1 MDINLKPVSDGVQ
14 VSLNQAV
21 RETGHARFSLLLS
34 LIKTN
39 YQTATA
45 AIEANVQENAPSES
59 TQQASNFSTWNP
71 GINSS
76 LHNKDMAT
84 FNLLKSFGSADHVS
98 SIMSSVISAPTPNP
112 NEFLSLL
119 EDSREAVI

>member
-14 VSLNQAV
+14 ITLNQAV

-39 YQTATA
+39 YQSTAVA
-45 AIEANVQENAPSES
+45 EEDSPASAPIAPPKEP
-59 TQQASNFSTWNP
+59 SNFSAWNP
-71 GINSS
+71 GINAS
-76 LHNKDMAT
+76 LHNEDMAT
-84 FNLLKSFGSADHVS
+84 FNLLKSFGRADQVSA
-98 SIMSSVISAPTPNP
+98 IMSSVVNAPTPNP